1 MNICVYGAS
10 SNSIAPEFI
19 AAGEEIG
26 KKLVERGHSLVYG
39 AGGGGMMGAAA
50 RGVYAERGHI
60 VGIAP
65 KFFDVDGVLFEHCD
79 ELIRP
84 DTMRQRKQMM
94 EERSDAFIV
103 LPGGIGTYEEFFE
116 ILTLKQLA
124 RHKKP
129 IAIYNIRGYFDPMQ
143 SMMEATVAQYFMNE
157 ATLRLYKTF
166 DNADALLDYLE
177 NYQTEE
183 IDIRKMKDIKK

>member
-26 KKLVERGHSLVYG
+26 KKLVRRGHSLVYG

-50 RGVYAERGHI
+50 RGVYAEQGHI

-129 IAIYNIRGYFDPMQ
+129 IALYNIRGYFDPMQ

-157 ATLRLYKTF
+157 ATLRLYEIF

-183 IDIRKMKDIKK
+183 IDIRQMKDIK